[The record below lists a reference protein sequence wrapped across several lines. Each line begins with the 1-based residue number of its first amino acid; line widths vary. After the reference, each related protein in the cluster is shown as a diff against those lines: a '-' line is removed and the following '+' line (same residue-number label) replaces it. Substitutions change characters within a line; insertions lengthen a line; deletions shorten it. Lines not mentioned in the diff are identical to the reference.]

1 MMRVARL
8 LLMLVVLAE
17 LAACASAEI
26 RIRVDQYDEDP
37 HVDLPM
43 TPRKA
48 NGLIENLRTLQS
60 EARAD
65 VALRVQLATDAFQI
79 YEAAWKIIGQ
89 DDKPVK
95 KLRRR
100 LAKYSTAVA
109 QTYAHHATVTEKAI
123 TSLRYYVTR
132 YEDEVNRSKDGHAED
147 EANRSEEDHAD
158 DLPPCNKRET
168 KNWWQRLITGPPRS
182 AKRGDDCV
190 REKIRTK
197 LYRWESHALALTA
210 EAIASF
216 QTVGITGAGVEDRSG
231 NAAGSSPPPYI
242 GSTFNVDWTGLE
254 FAINAAYY
262 SARIDGNE
270 DLMSL
275 YRQLGENIARRIR
288 SMAQAVAASGRPVPI
303 NALRSPYTPS
313 TLQGSRL
320 AVANELETLR
330 NDLPPTATS
339 RVALANLV
347 TGTSRFF
354 ELIDR
359 LQDPGDPIWRVVRD
373 RDNEPHWQ
381 ERVTETYFY
390 AEGDAGVV
398 IVRDDPVHY
407 RVHSARNDPTVL
419 VQTQLEVSRTLA
431 NAAISIAGAASGLPT
446 DSLASSASGR
456 TTDTG
461 IGGEPDGLALR
472 DAQVDA
478 WQKQRTVALTSLH
491 RYLRGISSNLDEI
504 ADGGDATDDDREAL
518 KQQVLRLRSILEG
531 HRPLFVTPEAG
542 SE

>member
-1 MMRVARL
+1 MMRVVRL
-8 LLMLVVLAE
+8 LLMLALFAE

-65 VALRVQLATDAFQI
+65 AALRVQLATDAFQI
-79 YEAAWKIIGQ
+79 YEAAWKIVGQ
-89 DDKPVK
+89 DDKPVTE
-95 KLRRR
+95 LRKN
-100 LAKYSTAVA
+100 LDSYSRAVEL
-109 QTYAHHATVTEKAI
+109 TYSGHTTITKDAI
-123 TSLRYYVTR
+123 TSLSKYVR
-132 YEDEVNRSKDGHAED
+132 KYQDAYAAGH
-147 EANRSEEDHAD
+147 
-158 DLPPCNKRET
+158 PTCNQPET
-168 KNWWQRLITGPPRS
+168 KNWWQRLTTGPARN
-182 AKRGDDCV
+182 ANQGDECI
-190 REKIRTK
+190 REMIRTS
-197 LYRWESHALALTA
+197 LYQRESEALALTA

-216 QTVGITGAGVEDRSG
+216 QTVGMTGAGAEDESG
-231 NAAGSSPPPYI
+231 NTAGSPDQYI
-242 GSTFNVDWTGLE
+242 DSTFNVDWTGLE

-288 SMAQAVAASGRPVPI
+288 SMAQAVAASGRPVPV

-313 TLQGSRL
+313 TLKGSSL

-347 TGTSRFF
+347 TGTSQFF

-461 IGGEPDGLALR
+461 IGGDADGLALR
-472 DAQVDA
+472 DAQVEA

-504 ADGGDATDDDREAL
+504 ADGDDVTDDDRKAL
-518 KQQVLRLRSILEG
+518 NQQVLRLRSILEG
-531 HRPLFVTPEAG
+531 HRSLFVTPEAG